1 MGPLHWP
8 GFAVSSVQVTPLPT
22 QAAPFD
28 ATVQHSGGRQ
38 LSVMRR
44 FRSAPLVA
52 QPSASVPVSVAA
64 DDQPSS
70 LTMSS
75 SYSSSPTRRK
85 KPFWPTRR
93 VR

>member
-1 MGPLHWP
+1 
-8 GFAVSSVQVTPLPT
+8 
-22 QAAPFD
+22 
-28 ATVQHSGGRQ
+28 
-38 LSVMRR
+38 MRR